1 MTYPKAIDG
10 KTGEEKIMA
19 HLKIIGTGPLAKNVN
34 IIYVDGNGTET
45 NISDVVSFFE
55 ITGTAQDI
63 IRCELGVI
71 KVIPEF
77 EKVALQE
84 IFVSEHDDSISK

>member
-1 MTYPKAIDG
+1 
-10 KTGEEKIMA
+10 MA
-19 HLKIIGTGPLAKNVN
+19 HLKIIGTGPLGKDVN
-34 IIYVDGNGTET
+34 IIYVSNHGIET
-45 NISDVVSFFE
+45 DISDVVSFFE

-77 EKVALQE
+77 ENVALQE
-84 IFVSEHDDSISK
+84 IFVSEHDDSTSK